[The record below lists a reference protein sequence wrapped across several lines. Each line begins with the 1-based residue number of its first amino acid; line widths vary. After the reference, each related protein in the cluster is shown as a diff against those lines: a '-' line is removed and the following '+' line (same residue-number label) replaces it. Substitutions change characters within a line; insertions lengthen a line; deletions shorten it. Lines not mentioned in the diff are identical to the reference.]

1 MDYHASIASCFL
13 ARFRYNTCWFVQT
26 PNPPKSST
34 EPSTELLPLSL
45 NDFFIWT
52 FQIQRL
58 AKAFLQVVLAAE
70 LLKCLDL
77 DAMTTEETHL
87 TDDVFKNLF
96 ADVIYRIPIKDTEH
110 YVEFFVILEHKSSND
125 FWTILQLWGY
135 VCYVIRREFDRA
147 DKAGQA
153 TVDYRLPPVIAII
166 VHHGKSKFT
175 GKTELSELFLQLP
188 GIDKYLP
195 KLQAVLFD
203 LNAISEDDLPDDPD
217 APELKLVLAAL
228 KVVFS
233 KEITA
238 KITDILEELKPIIK
252 DDPVLQDVVRWVWYY
267 LAANAEYMQR
277 DYTLLFE
284 TIKTLVEVEA
294 MPTMLERWTAE
305 RKDEWIAEG
314 KAEGE
319 ARGIGIGEDRKARE
333 TALNMKQRGYST
345 NDIADLT
352 GLSSDEIERLG

>member
-1 MDYHASIASCFL
+1 MAVQASTL
-13 ARFRYNTCWFVQT
+13 
-26 PNPPKSST
+26 P
-34 EPSTELLPLSL
+34 EPSTELLLL
-45 NDFFIWT
+45 THNDFFTGT
-52 FQIQRL
+52 FQMQRL
-58 AKAFLQVVLAAE
+58 AKAFLRVVLPGE
-70 LLKCLDL
+70 LLDCVEL
-77 DAMTTEETHL
+77 DALTTEEPHL
-87 TDDVFKNLF
+87 TDEIFKNLH
-96 ADVIYRIPIKDTEH
+96 ADMVYRVPIKNTEQH
-110 YVEFFVILEHKSSND
+110 VDFFVILEHKSGNK
-125 FWTILQLWGY
+125 FWTIVQLWGY

-188 GIDKYLP
+188 GIDQYLP
-195 KLQAVLFD
+195 KLQALLFD
-203 LNAISEDDLPDDPD
+203 LNTISEDDLPDAPD

-238 KITDILEELKPIIK
+238 KITDILEELKPIIA
-252 DDPVLQDVVRWVWYY
+252 DDPVLQDIVRWVWYY
-267 LAANAEYMQR
+267 LVANAEYMHR
-277 DYTLLFE
+277 DYTVLFE
-284 TIKTLVEVEA
+284 TIKTLVEVEP

-305 RKDEWIAEG
+305 RKDGWKAEG
-314 KAEGE
+314 IAEGE
-319 ARGIGIGEDRKARE
+319 ARGEARGKAERAIE
-333 TALNMKQRGYST
+333 IARNMKRRGYST